1 MTTTNWKRLVDRG
14 ISRGLVRLET
24 HYAVVQWALSRG
36 LMTEVRPSEEPPKS
50 KAERVKQWHAD
61 NFARR
66 RAYFRERTRLA
77 RLARLASAKN

>member
-1 MTTTNWKRLVDRG
+1 MRTGRLVEQG

-24 HYAVVQWALSRG
+24 HYAVVQWALARG
-36 LMTEVRPSEEPPKS
+36 LMTEVRPSEDPPKS

-66 RAYFRERTRLA
+66 RAYIRERTRLA
-77 RLARLASAKN
+77 RSKN